1 MQVGFVAIYLAS
13 VPSLLALAMPIIEN
27 TINSFPD
34 GESPVGRV
42 AQDLDLD
49 L

>member
-1 MQVGFVAIYLAS
+1 MQVGFVAICLAA
-13 VPSLLALAMPIIEN
+13 VASLLALARPIIDN

-34 GESPVGRV
+34 GETPVGRV